1 MQAVELFDDLDEALP
16 LQSRHAKQV
25 HGGIVQTYQREDHYS
40 LLGLQIL
47 RMGRSRSAE
56 TSTPQVEKAVW
67 RIVGKVGTETQKL
80 REFHHEYNVEVG
92 KLSRAMIQPHQAVGD
107 IVEQHLVA
115 LLPLEGMCQK
125 LRDK

>member
-1 MQAVELFDDLDEALP
+1 M
-16 LQSRHAKQV
+16 
-25 HGGIVQTYQREDHYS
+25 
-40 LLGLQIL
+40 
-47 RMGRSRSAE
+47 
-56 TSTPQVEKAVW
+56 W

-125 LRDK
+125 LRDKQ